1 MHLREQEKRRAR
13 FRAEMDSNNGSSAG
27 PGPKKATIVEKPV
40 HMEPARPDISEV
52 HRHNPNDLG
61 KEVVDLET
69 ALNHM
74 KMVVPLLTAIK
85 PDLTELP
92 DDCLMYMSRVGM
104 VGAGKSN
111 PALLDGEALARA
123 TGVQDDPEDDE
134 SLGMLSENFPDG
146 NNGASSQAYLR
157 KQVSQGRQAAR
168 QPGSQAARQPGSQAG
183 SSQTVGQPSSATSS
197 MTRASFTRVTF
208 FRPVPACRSS

>member
-157 KQVSQGRQAAR
+157 KQVSQGRQAGRQAGR
-168 QPGSQAARQPGSQAG
+168 QPGSQAARQPGSQAARRVPVKQSG
-183 SSQTVGQPSSATSS
+183 SLAAPRHQ
-197 MTRASFTRVTF
+197 
-208 FRPVPACRSS
+208 